1 MRQHVL
7 GTVYGEAKTGKTLS
21 MLKAF
26 PEALFIGLPGAMMCA
41 NYLGWEPKVLEVKG
55 TQGFKHVAETVKKV
69 DGKFPIVIDD
79 FSLIADVTLANCQ
92 RMADGFKAFDLFNQ
106 RTYALI
112 RACRESKSHVFF
124 TCHVQ
129 APREVKKDNNVRYIP
144 GTPLIPGWQMPA
156 KFPAMLDFCARVVH
170 DDSGPGWPHVL
181 STGPDPHYIQGDR
194 LAGLPAKFPMNL
206 REAMLVA
213 GFDLPRPSSLA
224 WMDEVVESTSQLL
237 LAEAGAKRPAYKKIL
252 TEVAATLG
260 DRAPR
265 HVRWALADAM
275 DRMVLRKHQS
285 NIVADFLSTY

>member
-1 MRQHVL
+1 
-7 GTVYGEAKTGKTLS
+7 
-21 MLKAF
+21 
-26 PEALFIGLPGAMMCA
+26 
-41 NYLGWEPKVLEVKG
+41 
-55 TQGFKHVAETVKKV
+55 
-69 DGKFPIVIDD
+69 
-79 FSLIADVTLANCQ
+79 
-92 RMADGFKAFDLFNQ
+92 
-106 RTYALI
+106 
-112 RACRESKSHVFF
+112 
-124 TCHVQ
+124 
-129 APREVKKDNNVRYIP
+129 
-144 GTPLIPGWQMPA
+144 MPA

-181 STGPDPHYIQGDR
+181 ATGPDEHYIQGDR
-194 LAGLPAKFPMNL
+194 LAVLPAKFPMNL

-213 GFDLPRPSSLA
+213 GFDLPRPESLA

-237 LAEAGAKRPAYKKIL
+237 LAESGAKRPAYKKIL